1 MSPRLVRIL
10 APAVAALAVTAACSA
25 TPAIDS
31 TARFDASAQ
40 DARAEA
46 AADAGP
52 DGPPT
57 DPTLGDPCGD
67 DAQCGDGLDCTYD
80 RCDRTLSPPRCRNTP
95 DDSQCAD
102 ALFCNGKERCVPRLG
117 CRPGEPVTCQDGDSC
132 TIDACVEATKACVR
146 VPRDLDGDGEADD
159 HCAGGTDCD
168 DLDPNVGATR
178 AEVCGN
184 GRDDNC
190 NRRVDETPCSSP
202 ADDTCAT
209 ARTFTAPA
217 LISLSTAATRRDFFT
232 TCSVASPTAA
242 RDVVVAIV
250 VPGAPTDPPR
260 DLEVFATSA
269 PGTSGDTAVAIL
281 SACAPAG
288 AELACGHTP
297 LASQARARARSVRPG
312 TYYVVVTT
320 QTEAAVELSVE
331 LSAATPPSPNE
342 SCAAPL
348 AVATDTPFTVTL
360 VDAARDLTSA
370 CDSETGELTFAFTLT
385 EPRDV
390 RVVSARLRGTG
401 VPVVSLREPGAC
413 ANELRCRV
421 GPTPPLLARSLPAG
435 THVLAVAATAAL
447 DANVIVQTLPPTV
460 APASATCAAPPALA
474 PNTTVTVDLSG
485 YDEIPNGCLPGGP
498 TAAFDLTLAQ
508 PSDVLLVGRFP
519 TTEQGA
525 VSLSAVGCTKPDT
538 LACQRDTTPARVG
551 KRNVPAGTYRALL
564 HDERGERASLGA
576 FVRPTVP
583 PTPVTADGCAD
594 AHVIPLTGGFF
605 TGDTSARAP
614 DFSAS
619 CDGVGGPPA
628 GAGDQLLKLTLPDRR
643 RVLFDMEGSS
653 YATLLNVREGAA
665 CPGSEVTS
673 GCHVGARA
681 SRSFLDLDL
690 AAGTYWVQVDG
701 LAGAS
706 GAWNLDVRILPP

>member
-1 MSPRLVRIL
+1 MSSRVVRSF
-10 APAVAALAVTAACSA
+10 APAVAALAITAACSS

-31 TARFDASAQ
+31 TARFDGGSQ
-40 DARAEA
+40 DARADTA
-46 AADAGP
+46 LDAGP

-57 DPTLGDPCGD
+57 DPTLGDPCGE

-80 RCDRTLSPPRCRNTP
+80 RCDQTLSPPRCRNTP
-95 DDSQCAD
+95 DDTQCAD
-102 ALFCNGKERCVPRLG
+102 ALYCNGRERCVPRLG
-117 CRPGEPVTCQDGDSC
+117 CRPGEPVTCQDGNAC
-132 TIDACVEATKACVR
+132 TIDACVEETKSCVR
-146 VPRDLDGDGEADD
+146 TPRDLDGDGEADD
-159 HCAGGTDCD
+159 HCTGGTDCD
-168 DLDPNVGATR
+168 DLDPLVGASR

-190 NRRVDETPCSSP
+190 NRRVDEAPCSSP
-202 ADDTCAT
+202 TDDTCQT
-209 ARTFTAPA
+209 ARTVTAPA
-217 LISLSTAATRRDFFT
+217 LLSLSTVASKRDFFT
-232 TCSVASPTAA
+232 TCGVATPAAA
-242 RDVVVAIV
+242 RDVVVAVV
-250 VPGAPTDPPR
+250 VPGAATDPPR
-260 DLEVFATSA
+260 DLEVFATGLEA
-269 PGTSGDTAVAIL
+269 SGDTAVAIL
-281 SACAPAG
+281 STCAPSG
-288 AELACGHTP
+288 AELACGHTLLTP
-297 LASQARARARSVRPG
+297 QARARARSVRPG
-312 TYYVVVTT
+312 MYYVVVTT
-320 QTEAAVELSVE
+320 QSETGVELSVE
-331 LSAATPPSPNE
+331 LSDATPPSPNE

-348 AVATDTPFTVTL
+348 AIATDTPFTVAL
-360 VDAARDLTSA
+360 VDAARDLPSA
-370 CDSETGELTFAFTLT
+370 CDSETGELTYAFTLT

-390 RVVSARLRGTG
+390 RVVSARLRGSG

-435 THVLAVAATAAL
+435 THVLAVAGTAAL

-474 PNTTVTVDLSG
+474 HNATVLVDLAG
-485 YDEIPNGCLPGGP
+485 YDEIANGCLAGGP
-498 TAAFDLTLAQ
+498 TAAFELTLTE

-525 VSLSAVGCTKPDT
+525 VSLSAVGCAKSDT
-538 LACQRDTTPARVG
+538 LACQRDSTPARVG
-551 KRNVPAGTYRALL
+551 KRNIPAGTYRALL
-564 HDERGERASLGA
+564 HDEHGERASLGA
-576 FVRPTVP
+576 FVRPTTA

-594 AHVIPLTGGFF
+594 AHVIPLAGGFF

-653 YATLLNVREGAA
+653 YATLLNVRVGLA
-665 CPGSEVTS
+665 CPGTEVPL

-690 AAGTYWVQVDG
+690 AAGTYWIQVDG
-701 LAGAS
+701 LVGAS

>member
-1 MSPRLVRIL
+1 MTSRLARIIG
-10 APAVAALAVTAACSA
+10 PALASLAVIGACSS

-31 TARFDASAQ
+31 TARFDGGAQ
-40 DARAEA
+40 DARPEA
-46 AADAGP
+46 ATDAGP

-67 DAQCGDGLDCTYD
+67 DSQCGDGLDCTFD

-102 ALFCNGKERCVPRLG
+102 TLYCNGRERCVPRLG
-117 CRPGEPVTCQDGDSC
+117 CRAGEPVTCQDGDSC
-132 TIDACVEATKACVR
+132 TIDACVESTKACVR
-146 VPRDLDGDGEADD
+146 MPRDLDGDGEADD

-168 DLDPNVGATR
+168 DLDPNVGARRT
-178 AEVCGN
+178 EVCGN

-190 NRRVDETPCSSP
+190 SRRVDEAPCSVP

-209 ARTFTAPA
+209 ARTVTAPA
-217 LISLSTAATRRDFFT
+217 LVALSTAATRRDFFT
-232 TCSVASPTAA
+232 SCSVATPTAA
-242 RDVVVAIV
+242 RDVVVAVV
-250 VPGAPTDPPR
+250 VPGAPTDPPQ

-269 PGTSGDTAVAIL
+269 PGAASADTAVAIL
-281 SACAPAG
+281 SSCVPAG
-288 AELACGHTP
+288 AELACGHAP
-297 LASQARARARSVRPG
+297 LSSQARARARSVRPG

-320 QTEAAVELSVE
+320 QNETTVELSVE
-331 LSAATPPSPNE
+331 LSAPTPPPPNE

-348 AVATDTPFTVTL
+348 AVATDTPFTVSL

-370 CDSETGELTFAFTLT
+370 CESATGELTYAFTLT

-390 RVVSARLRGTG
+390 RVVSARLRGAG
-401 VPVVSLREPGAC
+401 LPVVSLREPGAC
-413 ANELRCRV
+413 TNELRCRV

-435 THVLAVAATAAL
+435 THVLAVAGSAAL

-460 APASATCAAPPALA
+460 APPSTTCAAPPALTHDA
-474 PNTTVTVDLSG
+474 TVTVDLSG
-485 YDEIPNGCLPGGP
+485 YDEIPSGCLPGGP
-498 TAAFDLTLAQ
+498 TAAFALTLAQ

-525 VSLSAVGCTKPDT
+525 VSLSAVGCTKADS
-538 LACQRDTTPARVG
+538 LACQRDTTPARVA

-583 PTPVTADGCAD
+583 PTAVVADGCAD
-594 AHVIPLTGGFF
+594 AYGIPLAGGFF
-605 TGDTSARAP
+605 TGDTSARTP

-619 CDGVGGPPA
+619 CDGVGGPAA

-643 RVLFDMEGSS
+643 RVLLDMAGSS

-665 CPGSEVTS
+665 CPGTE
-673 GCHVGARA
+673 
-681 SRSFLDLDL
+681 
-690 AAGTYWVQVDG
+690 
-701 LAGAS
+701 
-706 GAWNLDVRILPP
+706 